1 MFARFQFHSTIIFSK
16 QIPGL
21 EMKIYSK
28 LDLNSYSLSL
38 TYDDISL
45 IPLEI
50 SQVKTRNE
58 IITKSSFIGEELAVP
73 VISSPMDTVTG
84 LEMAKELTNLG
95 SIGILNRFNSSLT
108 EIISDKKSLEGIKA
122 VSISLTAD
130 DKLIGQLAEKNLI
143 ICIDTANANNAF
155 VLQKC
160 EELKTKYKVKVIV
173 GNIAHG
179 STLKQLA
186 DAGADAVR
194 IGIGGG
200 SVCTTSVQ
208 TGIGIGQVSSLLDV
222 YSAKVENKL
231 DIALIAD
238 GGIKSPGDV
247 AKALACGADVVML
260 GRMLAGTKET
270 PGEVI
275 KYNDQLWKKYRG
287 SASFGVKMKNE
298 FIEGEETLVPYKGA
312 VKNVINGISD
322 GLRSAM
328 SYLNCNSLGD
338 LQRINSFALLSTSS
352 YLERLPRK

>member
-1 MFARFQFHSTIIFSK
+1 
-16 QIPGL
+16 
-21 EMKIYSK
+21 MKIYSK
-28 LDLNSYSLSL
+28 KDLNNYSLSL

-58 IITKSSFIGEELAVP
+58 VNTKSFFIGEELTVP

-95 SIGILNRFNSSLT
+95 CIGILNRFNSSL
-108 EIISDKKSLEGIKA
+108 SDLINEKNLEGIKA
-122 VSISLTAD
+122 VSVSLTAEES
-130 DKLIGQLAEKNLI
+130 LIENLAEKKMI
-143 ICIDTANANNAF
+143 ICIDTANANNAY
-155 VLQKC
+155 VLKKC
-160 EELKTKYKVKVIV
+160 EELKSKYKVKVIV
-173 GNIAHG
+173 GNVAHG
-179 STLKQLA
+179 STLKQLV

-208 TGIGIGQVSSLLDV
+208 TGIGIGQVSSLLNV
-222 YSAKVENKL
+222 YFTKLESKL

-328 SYLNCNSLGD
+328 SYLNCNSLSD
-338 LQRINSFALLSTSS
+338 LQNINSFAVLSTSS

>member
-1 MFARFQFHSTIIFSK
+1 
-16 QIPGL
+16 
-21 EMKIYSK
+21 MKIYSK
-28 LDLNSYSLSL
+28 KELNNYPLSL

-45 IPLEI
+45 IPKEV
-50 SQVKTRNE
+50 SQVKSRNE
-58 IITKSSFIGEELAVP
+58 VTTKSAFLGEELSVP

-84 LEMAKELTNLG
+84 LEMAKELSSLG
-95 SIGILNRFNSSLT
+95 VIGIVNRFDASLN
-108 EIISDKKSLEGIKA
+108 EIFSNGKIEDGIKA

-130 DKLIGQLAEKNLI
+130 EKLIEKLAENKLI
-143 ICIDTANANNAF
+143 VCIDTANANNAY
-155 VLQKC
+155 VLKRC
-160 EELKTKYKVKVIV
+160 EEIKKKYKVKVIV
-173 GNIAHG
+173 GNVAHG
-179 STLKQLA
+179 STLKQLY

-208 TGIGIGQVSSLLDV
+208 TGIGIGQVSSLIDL
-222 YSAKVENKL
+222 YFTRLELKL

-238 GGIKSPGDV
+238 GGIKSPGDI
-247 AKALACGADVVML
+247 AKALACGVDVVML

-298 FIEGEETLVPYKGA
+298 FIEGEETLIPYKGA

-328 SYLNCNSLGD
+328 SYLNCESLDD
-338 LQRINSFALLSTSS
+338 LKNYESFAILSTSS
-352 YLERLPRK
+352 YLERLPKK